1 MASMISPIAL
11 NPALLQASGTAPTA
25 GELSKRANITKTA
38 KDFESSFLSVMV
50 GEMFEGVNTTEST
63 FSGGQGEQM
72 FKSFMTDAIAKQVS
86 RTGGIGIAASVQKE
100 MLKLQGLTEETP

>member
-1 MASMISPIAL
+1 MAGLSPVL
-11 NPALLQASGTAPTA
+11 VNPSLLQGQGAQMSAA
-25 GELSKRANITKTA
+25 EMAKRGNIAKTA

-72 FKSFMTDAIAKQVS
+72 FKSFMSDAIAKQVS
-86 RTGGIGIAASVQKE
+86 RSGGIGIAATVQKE

>member
-1 MASMISPIAL
+1 MAGLSPVIVS
-11 NPALLQASGTAPTA
+11 PALLQAQGAQASAA
-25 GELSKRANITKTA
+25 EMAKRGNIAKTA

-50 GEMFEGVNTTEST
+50 GEMFEGVNTTESA

-72 FKSFMTDAIAKQVS
+72 FKSFMSDAIAKQVS
-86 RTGGIGIAASVQKE
+86 RSGGIGIAATVQKE

>member
-1 MASMISPIAL
+1 MGALSPVMVS
-11 NPALLQASGTAPTA
+11 PSLLQGQGAQATAA
-25 GELSKRANITKTA
+25 QLAKRGDIAKTA

-50 GEMFEGVNTTEST
+50 GEMFEGVNTTESP

-72 FKSFMTDAIAKQVS
+72 FKSFMSDAIAKQVS
-86 RTGGIGIAASVQKE
+86 RSGGIGIAATVQKE